1 MAKAPSN
8 SFRINRDIPHI
19 YVNCKFTDLKTTPQS
34 LRDSSPFR
42 VADPNLKAV
51 PKREG
56 GKPQV

>member
-19 YVNCKFTDLKTTPQS
+19 YVNCKFTDLKTTTQS

>member
-19 YVNCKFTDLKTTPQS
+19 YVNCKFTDLKTTTQS
-34 LRDSSPFR
+34 LRDSYTFS
-42 VADPNLKAV
+42 PNLKAV
-51 PKREG
+51 PEREG

>member
-19 YVNCKFTDLKTTPQS
+19 YVNYKFTDLKTTPQS
-34 LRDSSPFR
+34 LRDNSPFR

-51 PKREG
+51 PEREG